1 MRRFTLFFILIL
13 ALSLA
18 LVACG
23 GDDGGSDAT
32 EAEPTSGG
40 DAARGEE
47 LYHQT
52 TIGSASAPG
61 CVTCHSTEEGVT
73 LVGPSH
79 AGVATRAGTEAP
91 DLSAAEFLEQSIRE
105 PNAVVTEGFSPGVMY
120 QNYDNELTDQQI
132 DDLVAYLLTLK

>member
-13 ALSLA
+13 ALSVA

-23 GDDGGSDAT
+23 GDDGAAS
-32 EAEPTSGG
+32 EAEPAGGG

-79 AGVATRAGTEAP
+79 AGVATRAETEAP
-91 DLSAAEFLEQSIRE
+91 DMPVAEFLEQSIRE
-105 PNAVVTEGFSPGVMY
+105 PDAVVTEGFSPGVMY

-132 DDLVAYLLTLK
+132 ADLVAYLETLK